1 MYIVDRFE
9 GNWAVVE
16 GPDRTTFNL
25 PRDVLPLEIREG
37 DVIEIT
43 VEVDK
48 EKTVEQ
54 KQKAKSLLNDFFSE

>member
-9 GNWAVVE
+9 GNWTVVE
-16 GPDRTTFNL
+16 GPGRATFNL
-25 PRDVLPLEIREG
+25 PRDVLPSEIKEG

-43 VEVDK
+43 VAVDK
-48 EKTVEQ
+48 EKTVER